1 MLTNAFQGSLA
12 ILLFFTLEESLYPR
26 SYITPKSDG
35 SSASTLD
42 TSAVKNEKSQ
52 VRTKDGSSS
61 TDSPPSEISD
71 IKMKSYWETHPLHV
85 WGTNPKQTWRDLFFR
100 PYLLARFPP
109 VLWAGMFTGVATCW
123 WAAMFTTQSGTF
135 HIYIYIYHDEISDYE
150 IQNSSRGRIN
160 GTVRRS
166 DLPTPQL

>member
-1 MLTNAFQGSLA
+1 MEMVFLDHSNRICGYIDQTNRRHSLLTEILQGSLA

-26 SYITPKSDG
+26 SYITPKSDS

-42 TSAVKNEKSQ
+42 TAAVKDGKNQ
-52 VRTKDGSSS
+52 MKDRDESSS
-61 TDSPPSEISD
+61 TDSPPSEISE

-109 VLWAGMFTGVATCW
+109 VLWAGMFTGIAVCW
-123 WAAMFTTQSGTF
+123 WAAMFTTQSGEF
-135 HIYIYIYHDEISDYE
+135 PPMY
-150 IQNSSRGRIN
+150 
-160 GTVRRS
+160 
-166 DLPTPQL
+166 PTKCGLKV